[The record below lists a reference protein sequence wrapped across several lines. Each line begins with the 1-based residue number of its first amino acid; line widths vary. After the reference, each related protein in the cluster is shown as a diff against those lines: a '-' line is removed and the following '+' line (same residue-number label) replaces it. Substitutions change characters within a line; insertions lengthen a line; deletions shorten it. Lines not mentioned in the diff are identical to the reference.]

1 MVTGTPALYPCTVSH
16 VRTAPTRYAL
26 RHRTYMWLTDPDH
39 PPRLPLPL
47 RPLAGFDPRDHFD
60 GDQPTIR
67 AGLDRF
73 LAGHGIDLRGGPV
86 TMLAHA
92 RVLGHVFNPLTLY
105 WCHDPGGAM
114 RCVVAEVHNTYG
126 ERHCYLLLPD
136 DAGTTR
142 EQRDVHATV
151 ADHDPSQPAG
161 PSEAGR
167 PSKPLRPSEPAGP
180 TEPLRPSDSAGPTVP
195 TVSKGPVSDPP
206 RTPERQHPPS
216 GRDPHRA
223 GKRLY
228 RAEKHFYVSPFFPVD
243 GEYRMRLP
251 LPDDR
256 LDLMVRLERAG
267 TRPFTATVRGT
278 RREATPGTL
287 LRAALRHPWSTLAVS
302 AAIRVHGIRLYLRGL
317 PVQPRPPH
325 RNQESDT

>member
-1 MVTGTPALYPCTVSH
+1 MVTATPALYPCTVSH

-26 RHRTYMWLTDPDH
+26 RHRTYMWLTDPDR

-47 RPLAGFDPRDHFD
+47 RPLAGFDARDHFD

-73 LAGHGIDLRGGPV
+73 LASHGIDLHGGPV
-86 TMLAHA
+86 MMLAHA

-105 WCHDPGGAM
+105 WCHDPDGTP

-126 ERHCYLLLPD
+126 ERHCYLLLPED
-136 DAGTTR
+136 TGTAREPGPVRESGPVPEPGPAREPRGARDQDTTTTPAGTR
-142 EQRDVHATV
+142 AHGD
-151 ADHDPSQPAG
+151 
-161 PSEAGR
+161 GR
-167 PSKPLRPSEPAGP
+167 RTGKP
-180 TEPLRPSDSAGPTVP
+180 VY
-195 TVSKGPVSDPP
+195 
-206 RTPERQHPPS
+206 H
-216 GRDPHRA
+216 
-223 GKRLY
+223 
-228 RAEKHFYVSPFFPVD
+228 AEKRFYVSPFFPVD
-243 GEYRMRLP
+243 GAYRMRLP

-256 LDLMVRLERAG
+256 LDLTVRLERAG

-278 RREATPGTL
+278 RREATAGTL
-287 LRAALRHPWSTLAVS
+287 LRAALRHPWSTAAVS

-317 PVQPRPPH
+317 PVQPRPRH